1 MVSIEA
7 ATADRWDDVA
17 TVMGSR
23 GDPSRCWCQYFRSET
38 GPFVIEDRDGN
49 RAAMRRQ
56 LTTATVPHGLVA
68 YDGER
73 PVGWCALAPRADYPR
88 IEHMRVPA
96 AVPAEPGTWSV
107 TCFVVRVGH
116 RRSGVAGE
124 LLAAAVDFAARHG
137 AKTLEG
143 YPFDVSVRRTSAA
156 NLFVGTLSMFERAGF
171 VEVARPF
178 PGRPV
183 VRLTLS
189 APGSGGIR
197 RS

>member
-17 TVMGSR
+17 AVMGSR

-38 GPFVIEDRDGN
+38 GPFAIEDRDGN
-49 RAAMRRQ
+49 REAMRHQ

-73 PVGWCALAPRADYPR
+73 PVGWCAVAPRADYPR
-88 IEHMRVPA
+88 IEHMRVPS
-96 AVPAEPGTWSV
+96 AVPAEAGTWSV

-116 RRSGVAGE
+116 RRAGIAGS
-124 LLAAAVDFAARHG
+124 LLEAAVDFAGRQG
-137 AKTLEG
+137 ATTLEA
-143 YPFDVSVRRTSAA
+143 YPFDLGVRGTSAA

-183 VRLTLS
+183 VRLTVS
-189 APGSGGIR
+189 EHSRRSPGS
-197 RS
+197 S